1 MIDVT
6 HPVNV
11 TRSEDKLVAQWKNA
25 DKLDEENKVRSEGT
39 G

>member
-6 HPVNV
+6 PVNV
-11 TRSEDKLVAQWKNA
+11 TRSVDELVAQGKNA
-25 DKLDEENKVRSEGT
+25 DKLDEENKLRSDGT

>member
-6 HPVNV
+6 PVNV
-11 TRSEDKLVAQWKNA
+11 TRSVDVKNA
-25 DKLDEENKVRSEGT
+25 DKLDEENKLRSDGT

>member
-6 HPVNV
+6 PVNV
-11 TRSEDKLVAQWKNA
+11 TRSVDKLVAHWKNA
-25 DKLDEENKVRSEGT
+25 DKVDEENKFRSDGT